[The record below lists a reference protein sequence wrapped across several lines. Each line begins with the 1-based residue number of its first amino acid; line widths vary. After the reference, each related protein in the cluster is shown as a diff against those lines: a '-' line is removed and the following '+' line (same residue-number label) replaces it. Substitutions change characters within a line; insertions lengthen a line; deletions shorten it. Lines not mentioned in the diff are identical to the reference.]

1 MNRSLILAVAVGI
14 VYGVLGTAAYV
25 VLSDAQTANQQI
37 TFTTNE
43 RHQP

>member
-25 VLSDAQTANQQI
+25 VLSDAQTAYCEVKP
-37 TFTTNE
+37 E
-43 RHQP
+43 RNC

>member
-25 VLSDAQTANQQI
+25 VLSDTHPANQQI
-37 TFTTNE
+37 TFTQEN
-43 RHQP
+43 RP

>member
-25 VLSDAQTANQQI
+25 VLSDIHPANQQI
-37 TFTTNE
+37 TFTQEN
-43 RHQP
+43 RP

>member
-25 VLSDAQTANQQI
+25 VLSDTHPANQEI
-37 TFTTNE
+37 TLTQEN
-43 RHQP
+43 RP